1 MFEYVLVLYL
11 NDQATYLGNFESCA
25 HATKYFNNCVINTVR
40 PKEWSTACLYQDYI
54 FLPEGFVPIHPEDC
68 TSK

>member
-11 NDQATYLGNFESCA
+11 NDQATYIGNFESCA
-25 HATKYFNNCVINTVR
+25 HATKYFEQCVKKDLKN
-40 PKEWSTACLYQDYI
+40 WSTACLYQDYI